1 MFRLPIELFLALRY
15 LRPKRTFVSAITLIC
30 VIGVMLG
37 VAVLIIVISVMTGF
51 DQQLRDKIIG
61 FNAHLK
67 VYHGDGL
74 IRDYPE
80 VVRTIQ
86 KHAEVVAASPFVL
99 GQVMVKTQPLEG
111 RPKVMAPVVRGCSP
125 DPIQEAKISSIPS
138 SLVSGTFDLS
148 GSGVLVGKAF
158 ARKMGLQVGD
168 LIAIFSVATMERME
182 QSRQDGE
189 ESAVLPDDYEVRGIF
204 DVGYYEYNELFVVTS
219 LANAQKLYGL
229 DDSVHGI
236 IVNVKDPERALV
248 MRRELGKI
256 LGPDFVISTWMED
269 NGDILEALVVE
280 KQVMFYLLFFI
291 MIVAAFGITSAMITF
306 VVQKTREIGVLK
318 ALGATNGQVLWLFL
332 SQGLFVGVTGVVA
345 GYFLGLLA
353 VAYRNE
359 FLHFMRRITG
369 FQLFPESIYNFRD
382 LPARVVPGDLAIICG
397 ASLVICVVAGLIP
410 AWNASRLKPVEAL
423 RHE

>member
-15 LRPKRTFVSAITLIC
+15 LRPKRTFVSVITLIC

-67 VYHGDGL
+67 VYHHEEL
-74 IRDYPE
+74 LRDYSE
-80 VVRTIQ
+80 VVKKILT
-86 KHAEVVAASPFVL
+86 HTEVVAASPFVL
-99 GQVMVKTQPLEG
+99 GQVIVKSQPAEG
-111 RPKVMAPVVRGCSP
+111 RPKVMAPVVRGCSS
-125 DPIQEAKISSIPS
+125 DPKEESKVSSIPS
-138 SLVSGTFDLS
+138 SIVSGEFDLS
-148 GSGVLVGKAF
+148 GDGVLVGRAF
-158 ARKMGLQVGD
+158 ARKMGLQTGD
-168 LIAIFSVATMERME
+168 IIAIYSVATMERIE
-182 QSRQDGE
+182 QSRQEGV

-204 DVGYYEYNELFVVTS
+204 DVGYYEYNELFLVTS
-219 LANAQKLYGL
+219 MENAQRLYGL

-236 IVNVKDPERALV
+236 IVNVRNPERAAV
-248 MRRELGKI
+248 MRRELGEM

-269 NGDILEALVVE
+269 NGDILDALLVE

-291 MIVAAFGITSAMITF
+291 MIVAAFGITSALITF

-318 ALGATNGQVLWLFL
+318 ALGAANGQVLWLFL
-332 SQGLFVGVTGVVA
+332 SQGLFVGVTGVTA
-345 GYFLGLLA
+345 GYALGLLG

-382 LPARVVPGDLAIICG
+382 LPAKIVPGDLAIICG
-397 ASLVICVVAGLIP
+397 ASLVICVIAGLIP